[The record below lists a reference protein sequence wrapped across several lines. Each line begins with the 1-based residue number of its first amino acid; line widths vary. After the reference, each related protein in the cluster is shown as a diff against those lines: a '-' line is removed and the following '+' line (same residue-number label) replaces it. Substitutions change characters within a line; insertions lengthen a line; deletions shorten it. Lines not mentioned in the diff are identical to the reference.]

1 MVLASPKPCG
11 QGSAPTPRRY
21 RAAPNARPPRVIAE
35 TRTMQ
40 HYHSTMKAFSR
51 GQGHSAT
58 AAAAYRAGLKLA
70 DDRTG
75 LTHDYSKRKG
85 VASVDMLAPGGA
97 PDWCRDPATFWN
109 ANEQAETRANARVAR
124 EMEISLPAELTE
136 EQRHAL
142 AVNLGQLMVERFQV
156 AALVAVHT
164 PSKGGDERNHHVHIL
179 LSARQ
184 VGLDGLGKRA
194 MAEFDA
200 RQGAGKDAL
209 RDLRQAVAGVINTHQ
224 AKAGL
229 TDRVDPRTLAEQ
241 ANAAEQRGDLAQVA
255 VLAREPTRH
264 EGKTNTAAKRAGHV
278 LDRARFNDEVRQG
291 NDRAMRDYLT
301 QAEAEGRL
309 HRPTLGQ
316 QAQAIADAT
325 KTPRQA
331 PTGPL
336 VERAVEG
343 YTTTRNGKTVQ
354 IGGYTRQ
361 QHSAAPKARPAAGH
375 GPILPRGVSPAP
387 SATAARSGAG
397 LDRGATLAAGATKEQ
412 RAEAR
417 RQAEELRLAE
427 RQMSHEQRLL
437 QDYLD
442 ALASTGRRVQQQ
454 TEQALR
460 MLVDDRQP
468 ITAQAVRFRD
478 WLGERAFIAGALDDA
493 RAEPDKRQDALT
505 KATASLERRRLRLD
519 DHKAEPQE
527 AEPSRIRWQSRR
539 AWAERRRERTDWQQQ
554 LERKVRHA
562 ARRETAAQ
570 EGLTP
575 EAWEEMDR
583 RIDAAS
589 VNLARHDASR
599 ARLFPDAELPSP
611 APTAPVPP
619 TSAPTEPRP
628 DDPAEKRRQQARINL
643 TPRPEL
649 RPRR

>member
-11 QGSAPTPRRY
+11 QGSAPTPRRQ
-21 RAAPNARPPRVIAE
+21 AGAPMLDPRGSSPKPKPV
-35 TRTMQ
+35 Q

-58 AAAAYRAGLKLA
+58 AAAAYRAGLKLV

-75 LTHDYSKRKG
+75 LIHDYSKRKG
-85 VASVDMLAPGGA
+85 VASVDMLAPDGA
-97 PDWCRDPATFWN
+97 PDWCHDPARFWN

-124 EMEISLPAELTE
+124 EMEISLPAELSE

-142 AVNLGQLMVERFQV
+142 AVDLGQLMVERYQV

-184 VGLDGLGKRA
+184 VGPDGLGKRA

-264 EGKTNTAAKRAGHV
+264 EGKTTTAARRAGHV

-316 QAQAIADAT
+316 QAQAIADAA
-325 KTPRQA
+325 KRQA

-343 YTTTRNGKTVQ
+343 YTATRNGKPVS

-361 QHSAAPKARPAAGH
+361 QRSAAPQASRTAGS
-375 GPILPRGVSPAP
+375 GPTLPRGVSHAP
-387 SATAARSGAG
+387 SSPPTRSGGG
-397 LDRGATLAAGATKEQ
+397 LERLATLGGNKTKEQ
-412 RAEAR
+412 RAEEQ
-417 RQAEELRLAE
+417 RQAEA
-427 RQMSHEQRLL
+427 RQLVIQQMNHEQRLL
-437 QDYLD
+437 EMYLAGLD
-442 ALASTGRRVQQQ
+442 ASGQSIRKT
-454 TEQALR
+454 TEEGLR
-460 MLVDDRQP
+460 LLVDDRQP
-468 ITAQAVRFRD
+468 LTEQAVRFRH
-478 WLGERAFIAGALDDA
+478 WLGERAFIASALDDA
-493 RAEPDKRQDALT
+493 RTEPGKRQTNLT
-505 KATASLERRRLRLD
+505 KATASLERRRQRLD
-519 DHKAEPQE
+519 HHNAQPDDAEP
-527 AEPSRIRWQSRR
+527 AWWQSKR
-539 AWAERRRERTDWQQQ
+539 AWAERRRERDTWQKQ

-562 ARRETAAQ
+562 ITREEASRA
-570 EGLTP
+570 GLST
-575 EAWEEMDR
+575 EALAEIEQ

-589 VNLARHDASR
+589 VALARHDASR
-599 ARLFPDAELPSP
+599 ARLFPDAELPRPEPAAPEPP
-611 APTAPVPP
+611 APTPAPP
-619 TSAPTEPRP
+619 P
-628 DDPAEKRRQQARINL
+628 DDPTEKQRQQQRAQQ
-643 TPRPEL
+643 RPEL